1 MKKITKILDSVMRG
15 LKRTCVAKAIAVV
28 AVATIA
34 MNSFAQEETIT
45 GVKDLAGKDSTY
57 INSHLTTGGNYPE
70 EMDKKFFLY
79 NEKTGKFLNLG
90 SYWGTHVALADYG
103 KPMWV
108 VSGTREIC
116 TNPDAYYLNR
126 EIQTNDVLLFTHNMA
141 TTLSED
147 QGQYVG
153 WPRAN
158 KDNPAED
165 RGVFSDRKNTATD
178 IYGWELEFTGDNM
191 NTCKLKTKKTITEII
206 AGFWLTKHNCWSDDV
221 YLCGVPASVDPN
233 RSCEAYTTDEI
244 ANNGLTGY
252 DTWRIMTYEDI
263 YNLQVKNTE
272 NMTKSIDLSF
282 MLKCPGF
289 QRGDN
294 DIANWKT
301 YNFATKQYN
310 ENNAGFAS
318 FGLSR
323 QYYDVA
329 NWSTVKNVIGTY
341 TFDGVTYEF
350 IEEPKKNSS
359 QSDKDKYKN
368 NTDNYQ
374 RHLAKFYCASI
385 KSNRGIVYQD
395 VTVKLAGTYVVE
407 CKGFSTT
414 DKAALVAGVLNP
426 EYTSTNGEP
435 MMIGGVLNRTTLSQ
449 TSNMTADEQTRL
461 HIGEKNMDYA
471 GKEFYEH
478 SKYTNSV
485 IVVVPQSAIKNGSAT
500 IRLGVM
506 VGSQSETAAQTG
518 EWTVFDD
525 FRLLYASKNT
535 EADLILDQDRAD
547 LSYIYDINE
556 PLQNKTLRL
565 NKTFTAGKWNTLVLP
580 VNLTLKQLRDAFGP
594 STRLAQLDKLT
605 KSGIEFQSV
614 KLDGMA
620 DDAIALHAYQPYL
633 IIPEKVFEKDRVDNT
648 KASYTAEFVNAGTG
662 EQSQTI
668 KVGIAAN
675 HYVIPK
681 VSLSVDDLKKVDQK
695 TWATAVS
702 ESTDGKM
709 EAWGTLART
718 FGTVS
723 DDVEYGYQFEN
734 DGKII
739 EGRDKL
745 IGSYFFDNGKMYHSD
760 KRVRG
765 LRGFSCWFKPAE
777 GAQKNA
783 QFTLDGVTQSGTT
796 ALDDIFADGE
806 QTVSR
811 FAQGVYN
818 LNGQLVKQGNSTAGL
833 PSGLYI
839 VNGKKC
845 IVR

>member
-1 MKKITKILDSVMRG
+1 MKKITKILDSVMSR

-34 MNSFAQEETIT
+34 MNSFAQEVETIT
-45 GVKDLAGKDSTY
+45 GVKDLAGKDLAY
-57 INSHLTTGGNYPE
+57 INSHLTDGSNPAD
-70 EMDKKFFLY
+70 MDKMFFLY

-90 SYWGTHVALADYG
+90 SYWGTHVSLADYG

-108 VSGTREIC
+108 IKGTREIC
-116 TNPDAYYLNR
+116 LNPDDLIGKKY
-126 EIQTNDVLLFTHNMA
+126 QTNNVLFFAHNMA

-147 QGQYVG
+147 QGPYVG
-153 WPRAN
+153 WSQVN
-158 KDNPAED
+158 KKKPAED
-165 RGVFSDRKNTATD
+165 RGVFADRENTDTA
-178 IYGWELEFTGDNM
+178 IYGWELEFTGNDM
-191 NTCKLKTKKTITEII
+191 KTCKLKTKKTYKYYLI
-206 AGFWLTKHNCWSDDV
+206 GGHDCWSDDV

-233 RSCEAYTTDEI
+233 RSCEAYSAADITSK
-244 ANNGLTGY
+244 GLTGY

-263 YNLQVKNTE
+263 YNLQNKNTE

-282 MLKCPGF
+282 MLKTPGF

-318 FGLSR
+318 FGLSKL
-323 QYYDVA
+323 YSKAA
-329 NWSTVKNVIGTY
+329 NWETDNIVNSLSKTAY
-341 TFDGVTYEF
+341 TFDNRKYTTDS
-350 IEEPKKNSS
+350 IEP
-359 QSDKDKYKN
+359 
-368 NTDNYQ
+368 YQ
-374 RHLAKFYCASI
+374 RHLGKFYCASI

-395 VTVKLAGTYVVE
+395 VTVNLAGTYVVE

-414 DKAALVAGVLNP
+414 DKAALIAGVLNP
-426 EYTSTNGEP
+426 EYTSTNGKQ
-435 MMIGGVLNRTTLSQ
+435 MMLGGVLNRTTLSQ
-449 TSNMTADEQTRL
+449 TGNMDAAELNRL
-461 HIGEKNMDYA
+461 HISEMNMDYA

-506 VGSQSETAAQTG
+506 VGSQSETAAQSG

-535 EADLILDQDRAD
+535 EADLILDQDRD
-547 LSYIYDINE
+547 NLNYIYDINE
-556 PLQNKTLRL
+556 PLHNKTLRL
-565 NKTFTAGKWNTLVLP
+565 NKTFTAHKWNTLVLP

-605 KSGIEFQSV
+605 ESGIQFQSV
-614 KLDGMA
+614 DFTDKA
-620 DDAIALHAYQPYL
+620 DDYVALQAYKPYL
-633 IIPEKVFEKDRVDNT
+633 IIPEKDKGQAAEYTSVYVET
-648 KASYTAEFVNAGTG
+648 GASTAEYMRV
-662 EQSQTI
+662 
-668 KVGIAAN
+668 KIAAN
-675 HYVIPK
+675 HFVIPK
-681 VSLSVDDLKKVDQK
+681 VSLSVEDLKKVNQT

-702 ESTDGKM
+702 TSIDGKM
-709 EAWGTLART
+709 KAWGTLART
-718 FGTVS
+718 FGTES
-723 DDVEYGYQFEN
+723 DDVENGYVFTNNGE
-734 DGKII
+734 II
-739 EGRDKL
+739 ASRDNL
-745 IGSYFFDNGKMYHSD
+745 IGSYFFANGKMYHSD
-760 KRVRG
+760 SRVRG
-765 LRGFSCWFKPAE
+765 LRGFSCWFKPAKD
-777 GAQKNA
+777 AANANA

-796 ALDDIFADGE
+796 ALDEILADYE

-811 FAQGVYN
+811 FANGVYN

-833 PSGLYI
+833 PSGMYI

>member
-1 MKKITKILDSVMRG
+1 MKKITKILDSVMSR

-45 GVKDLAGKDSTY
+45 GVKDLAGKDLTY
-57 INSHLTTGGNYPE
+57 INSHLTTDGNYPE
-70 EMDKKFFLY
+70 DMSKMFFLY
-79 NEKTGKFLNLG
+79 NEATGKFLNIG

-103 KPMWV
+103 KPLWV
-108 VSGTREIC
+108 VKGTREIC
-116 TNPDAYYLNR
+116 LNPDAF
-126 EIQTNDVLLFTHNMA
+126 IPSDFQTNNVLLFTHNMA
-141 TTLSED
+141 TTLTED
-147 QGQYVG
+147 QGPYVG
-153 WPRAN
+153 WIAN
-158 KDNPAED
+158 DKKPAED
-165 RGVFSDRKNTATD
+165 RGVFVDRKNTKET
-178 IYGWELEFTGDNM
+178 IYGWELKFTGNDM
-191 NTCKLKTKKTITEII
+191 KTCKLKTKKTEETIHYW
-206 AGFWLTKHNCWSDDV
+206 GKHYCWSDDV

-244 ANNGLTGY
+244 ANKGLTGY

-301 YNFATKQYN
+301 YNFATKLYN

-359 QSDKDKYKN
+359 QSDKDKYQN

-374 RHLAKFYCASI
+374 RHLGKFYCASI

-449 TSNMTADEQTRL
+449 TSNMTADEQNRL
-461 HIGEKNMDYA
+461 HIGEMNMDYA

-506 VGSQSETAAQTG
+506 VGSQTETAAQPG

-547 LSYIYDINE
+547 LSYILDINE
-556 PLQNKTLRL
+556 PLQNKTLHL

-594 STRLAQLDKLT
+594 STRLAQLEKLT
-605 KSGIEFQSV
+605 ESGIQFQSV
-614 KLDGMA
+614 DFTGKA
-620 DDAIALHAYQPYL
+620 DDYVALEAYKPYL
-633 IIPEKVFEKDRVDNT
+633 IIPEKAAGQAAE
-648 KASYTAEFVNAGTG
+648 YTSVYVKTGTG
-662 EQSQTI
+662 ASETMRV
-668 KVGIAAN
+668 KIAKD
-675 HYVIPK
+675 HFVIPK
-681 VSLSVDDLKKVDQK
+681 VSLSVDDLKKVDQN
-695 TWATAVS
+695 TWATTVS
-702 ESTDGKM
+702 TSTDGKM

-718 FGTVS
+718 FGTEATQ
-723 DDVEYGYQFEN
+723 DDK
-734 DGKII
+734 GKWTFTDKNII
-739 EGRDKL
+739 TGRDDL
-745 IGSYFFDNGKMYHSD
+745 IGSYFFANGKMYHSD
-760 KRVRG
+760 SRVRG
-765 LRGFSCWFKPAE
+765 LRGFSCWFKPVN
-777 GAQKNA
+777 GKSQNA

-806 QTVSR
+806 QPVSR
-811 FAQGVYN
+811 FANGVYN

-833 PSGLYI
+833 PSGVYI

>member
-1 MKKITKILDSVMRG
+1 MKKITKILDSVMST

-34 MNSFAQEETIT
+34 MNSFAQQEETIT
-45 GVKDLAGKDSTY
+45 GVKDLAGKDLTY
-57 INSHLTTGGNYPE
+57 INSHQTTDGNYPVD
-70 EMDKKFFLY
+70 MSKMFFLY

-90 SYWGTHVALADYG
+90 SYWGTHVSLADYG
-103 KPMWV
+103 KPLWV
-108 VSGTREIC
+108 VKGKRNIYESAIK
-116 TNPDAYYLNR
+116 YH
-126 EIQTNDVLLFTHNMA
+126 TNDVLLFTHNMA

-147 QGQYVG
+147 QGPYVG
-153 WPRAN
+153 WAQVDDN
-158 KDNPAED
+158 KPAED
-165 RGVFSDRKNTATD
+165 RGVFTDKKNTAES
-178 IYGWELEFTGDNM
+178 IYGWELEFIPGNDM
-191 NTCKLKTKKTITEII
+191 KTCKLKTKKTVEKK
-206 AGFWLTKHNCWSDDV
+206 LTGLALRYCWSDDV

-233 RSCEAYTTDEI
+233 RSCEAYSDADI
-244 ANNGLTGY
+244 KSKGLTGY

-263 YNLQVKNTE
+263 YNLQNKNTE

-282 MLKCPGF
+282 MLKTPGF

-294 DIANWKT
+294 DIKNWKT
-301 YNFATKQYN
+301 YNFATQQYN
-310 ENNAGFAS
+310 ENNVGFAS
-318 FGLSR
+318 FGLSKL
-323 QYYDVA
+323 YSKAA
-329 NWSTVKNVIGTY
+329 NWEKANIVNGLSKTAY
-341 TFDGVTYEF
+341 TFDGGSYDNT
-350 IEEPKKNSS
+350 KNG
-359 QSDKDKYKN
+359 
-368 NTDNYQ
+368 TEAYQ
-374 RHLAKFYCASI
+374 RHLGKFYCASI

-395 VTVKLAGTYVVE
+395 VVVSLPGTYVVE

-426 EYTSTNGEP
+426 NYGTNNEP
-435 MMIGGVLNRTTLSQ
+435 MMLGGVLNRTTLSQ
-449 TSNMTADEQTRL
+449 TSNMTADEQTAL
-461 HIGEKNMDYA
+461 HISEMNMDYA

-485 IVVVPQSAIKNGSAT
+485 IVVVPQSAIDANNGSAT

-506 VGSQSETAAQTG
+506 VGSQTETAAQNG

-535 EADLILDQDRAD
+535 EADLILDQDRD
-547 LSYIYDINE
+547 NLSYILDINE

-565 NKTFTAGKWNTLVLP
+565 NKTFTAHKWNTFVLP

-594 STRLAQLDKLT
+594 STRLAQLEKLT
-605 KSGIEFQSV
+605 ESGIQFQSV
-614 KLDGMA
+614 DFTGKA
-620 DDAIALHAYQPYL
+620 DDNVALEAYKPYL
-633 IIPEKVFEKDRVDNT
+633 IIPEKAEGQAAEYTSVYVET
-648 KASYTAEFVNAGTG
+648 GASTAEYMRV
-662 EQSQTI
+662 
-668 KVGIAAN
+668 KIAAN
-675 HYVIPK
+675 HFVIPK
-681 VSLSVDDLKKVDQK
+681 VSLSVEDLKKVDQK

-718 FGTVS
+718 FGTEATQ
-723 DDVEYGYQFEN
+723 DDK
-734 DGKII
+734 GKWTFTDKNII
-739 EGRDKL
+739 TDRDNL
-745 IGSYFFDNGKMYHSD
+745 IGSYFFANGKMYHSD

-796 ALDDIFADGE
+796 ALDDIFTDGE

-811 FAQGVYN
+811 FANGIYN

-833 PSGLYI
+833 PSGMYI

>member
-1 MKKITKILDSVMRG
+1 MKKITKILDSVMSR

-34 MNSFAQEETIT
+34 MNSFAQQEETIT

-57 INSHLTTGGNYPE
+57 INSHLTTDGKYPE

-79 NEKTGKFLNLG
+79 NEATGKFLNIG

-103 KPMWV
+103 KPLWI

-116 TNPDAYYLNR
+116 LNPEDLVGKKY
-126 EIQTNDVLLFTHNMA
+126 QTNNVLFFGHNMA

-153 WPRAN
+153 WPQAN

-178 IYGWELEFTGDNM
+178 IYGWELEFTGNAK
-191 NTCKLKTKKTITEII
+191 NTCKLKTKKTYNHYITWFV
-206 AGFWLTKHNCWSDDV
+206 GHDCWSDDV

-233 RSCEAYTTDEI
+233 RSCEAYSAADITKK
-244 ANNGLTGY
+244 GLTGY
-252 DTWRIMTYEDI
+252 DTWRIVTYEDI
-263 YNLQVKNTE
+263 YNLQNKNTE

-301 YNFATKQYN
+301 YNFATKLSN

-318 FGLSR
+318 FGLSK
-323 QYYDVA
+323 YYSKAA
-329 NWSTVKNVIGTY
+329 NWEEKNIVNGLSETAY
-341 TFDGVTYEF
+341 TFDGGSYDNT
-350 IEEPKKNSS
+350 KKGTEA
-359 QSDKDKYKN
+359 YW
-368 NTDNYQ
+368 
-374 RHLAKFYCASI
+374 RHLGKFFCASI
-385 KSNRGIVYQD
+385 TNHRGIVYQD

-426 EYTSTNGEP
+426 NYGTNNEP

-485 IVVVPQSAIKNGSAT
+485 IVVVPQSAIDANNGSAT

-506 VGSQSETAAQTG
+506 VGSQTETAAQAG

-535 EADLILDQDRAD
+535 EADLILDEDRTD
-547 LSYIYDINE
+547 LKYLLNVDD

-565 NKTFTAGKWNTLVLP
+565 NKTFELHKWNTFVLP
-580 VNLTLKQLRDAFGP
+580 VSLTLKQLRDAFG
-594 STRLAQLDKLT
+594 SNTRLAELDVLT
-605 KSGIEFQSV
+605 ESGIQFQSV
-614 KLDGMA
+614 KLD
-620 DDAIALHAYQPYL
+620 DKTDNDVVLQAYKPYL
-633 IIPEKVFEKDRVDNT
+633 IIPEKGRLDN
-648 KASYTAEFVNAGTG
+648 KQVYTAEFVNAGTG
-662 EQSQTI
+662 AGAQTI
-668 KVGIAAN
+668 KVGIGKD
-675 HYVIPK
+675 HYIIPK
-681 VSLSVDDLKKVDQK
+681 VSLSVDDLQNVDKK
-695 TWATAVS
+695 TWATTVS
-702 ESTDGKM
+702 ESTDHKM

-723 DDVEYGYQFEN
+723 DDVENGYQFEN

-745 IGSYFFDNGKMYHSD
+745 IGSYFFANGKMYHSD
-760 KRVRG
+760 SRPRG
-765 LRGFSCWFKPAE
+765 LRGFSCWFKPVN
-777 GAQKNA
+777 GKSQNA
-783 QFTLDGVTQSGTT
+783 QLTIDGVTQSGTT

-806 QTVSR
+806 QPVSR

>member
-1 MKKITKILDSVMRG
+1 MKKITKILDSVMSR

-34 MNSFAQEETIT
+34 MNSFAQEETIA
-45 GVKDLAGKDSTY
+45 GVKDLAGKDLTY
-57 INSHLTTGGNYPE
+57 INSKATTDGNYPA
-70 EMDKKFFLY
+70 EMDKMFFLY
-79 NEKTGKFLNLG
+79 NEATGKFLNIG

-103 KPMWV
+103 KPLWV

-116 TNPDAYYLNR
+116 LDPGALIPNDF
-126 EIQTNDVLLFTHNMA
+126 QTNNVLLFTHNMA
-141 TTLSED
+141 TTPTED
-147 QGQYVG
+147 QGPYVG
-153 WPRAN
+153 WIAN
-158 KDNPAED
+158 DKKPAED
-165 RGVFSDRKNTATD
+165 RGVFVDRKNTKET
-178 IYGWELEFTGDNM
+178 IYGWELEFTDNTM
-191 NTCKLKTKKTITEII
+191 NTCKLKTKKTEKTYGLWPFE
-206 AGFWLTKHNCWSDDV
+206 HYCWSDDV

-233 RSCEAYTTDEI
+233 RSCEAYSAADITKK
-244 ANNGLTGY
+244 GLTGY
-252 DTWRIMTYEDI
+252 DKWRIMTYEDI

-294 DIANWKT
+294 NIANWKT
-301 YNFATKQYN
+301 YNFATKKYN

-350 IEEPKKNSS
+350 IEKPKEDSS

-374 RHLAKFYCASI
+374 RHLGKFYCASI

-426 EYTSTNGEP
+426 NYGTNNEP
-435 MMIGGVLNRTTLSQ
+435 MMIGGVLNSTTLSQ

-506 VGSQSETAAQTG
+506 VGSQTETAAQTG

-547 LSYIYDINE
+547 LSYILDINE

-580 VNLTLKQLRDAFGP
+580 VNLTLKQLRDAFGS
-594 STRLAQLDKLT
+594 STRLAELELLT
-605 KSGIEFQSV
+605 ESGIQFKSV
-614 KLDGMA
+614 DFTGKAEDYV
-620 DDAIALHAYQPYL
+620 ALEAYKPYL
-633 IIPEKVFEKDRVDNT
+633 IIPEKAEGQAAEYTSVYVKTGASAAETMRV
-648 KASYTAEFVNAGTG
+648 K
-662 EQSQTI
+662 
-668 KVGIAAN
+668 IAAN
-675 HYVIPK
+675 HFVIPK

-709 EAWGTLART
+709 EAYGTLART

-723 DDVEYGYQFEN
+723 EDVENGYQFKN

-745 IGSYFFDNGKMYHSD
+745 IGSYFFANGKMYHSD
-760 KRVRG
+760 SRVRG

-806 QTVSR
+806 QPVSR

>member
-1 MKKITKILDSVMRG
+1 MKKITKILDSVMSR

-34 MNSFAQEETIT
+34 MNSFAQQEETIT
-45 GVKDLAGKDSTY
+45 GVKDLAGKDRTY
-57 INSHLTTGGNYPE
+57 INSHLTTDGNYPE
-70 EMDKKFFLY
+70 EMGKMFFLY
-79 NEKTGKFLNLG
+79 NEATGKFLNIG

-103 KPMWV
+103 KPLWV

-116 TNPDAYYLNR
+116 TNPDDYYLYR

-141 TTLSED
+141 TTLTED
-147 QGQYVG
+147 QGPYVG
-153 WPRAN
+153 WPQATN
-158 KDNPAED
+158 NNPAED

-178 IYGWELEFTGDNM
+178 IYGWELVFTDNTK
-191 NTCKLKTKKTITEII
+191 NTCKLKTKKTITEIR
-206 AGFWLTKHNCWSDDV
+206 AGFLLTKHNCWSDDV

-244 ANNGLTGY
+244 ASNGLTGY

-289 QRGDN
+289 QRSDN

-301 YNFATKQYN
+301 YNFATKLYN

-374 RHLAKFYCASI
+374 RHLGKFYCASI

-426 EYTSTNGEP
+426 NYGTNNEP
-435 MMIGGVLNRTTLSQ
+435 MMIGGVLNSTTLSQ

-506 VGSQSETAAQTG
+506 VGSQTETEAQTG

-547 LSYIYDINE
+547 LSYILDINE

-580 VNLTLKQLRDAFGP
+580 VNLTLEQLRDAFGP
-594 STRLAQLDKLT
+594 STRLAQLENLT
-605 KSGIEFQSV
+605 ESGIQFKSV
-614 KLDGMA
+614 DFTGKA
-620 DDAIALHAYQPYL
+620 DDYVALEAYKPYL
-633 IIPEKVFEKDRVDNT
+633 IIPEKDKGQAAEYTSVYVKTGASAAETMRV
-648 KASYTAEFVNAGTG
+648 K
-662 EQSQTI
+662 
-668 KVGIAAN
+668 IAKG
-675 HYVIPK
+675 HFVIPK
-681 VSLSVDDLKKVDQK
+681 VSLSVDDLRNVNQS

-702 ESTDGKM
+702 ESTDHM
-709 EAWGTLART
+709 MQAWGTLART

-723 DDVEYGYQFEN
+723 DNVENGYQFTN
-734 DGKII
+734 NGQII
-739 EGRDKL
+739 KDRDNL
-745 IGSYFFDNGKMYHSD
+745 IGSYFFANGKMYHSD
-760 KRVRG
+760 SRVRG
-765 LRGFSCWFKPAE
+765 LRGFSCWFKPVN
-777 GAQKNA
+777 GKSQNA

-806 QTVSR
+806 QPVSR

>member
-1 MKKITKILDSVMRG
+1 MKKITKILDSVMSG

-34 MNSFAQEETIT
+34 MNSFAQEVETIT
-45 GVKDLAGKDSTY
+45 GVKDLAGKDLTY
-57 INSHLTTGGNYPE
+57 INNHLTKDGNYPAD
-70 EMDKKFFLY
+70 MDKMFFLY
-79 NEKTGKFLNLG
+79 NEKTGKFLYLG

-103 KPMWV
+103 KPMWAIT
-108 VSGTREIC
+108 GTREIC
-116 TNPDAYYLNR
+116 LNPDAYIGKEY
-126 EIQTNDVLLFTHNMA
+126 QTNNVLFFAHNMA

-147 QGQYVG
+147 QGPYVG
-153 WPRAN
+153 WSQVN
-158 KDNPAED
+158 KKKPAED
-165 RGVFSDRKNTATD
+165 RGVFADRENTAES
-178 IYGWELEFTGDNM
+178 IYGWELEFTPGGM
-191 NTCKLKTKKTITEII
+191 NTCKLKTKKTINTYGII
-206 AGFWLTKHNCWSDDV
+206 NKHYCWSDDV

-244 ANNGLTGY
+244 KSKGLTGY

-263 YNLQVKNTE
+263 YNLQNKNTE

-301 YNFATKQYN
+301 YNFATKKYN
-310 ENNAGFAS
+310 DDNAGFAS
-318 FGLSR
+318 FGLSKL
-323 QYYDVA
+323 YSKVA
-329 NWSTVKNVIGTY
+329 NWKEENIVNSLSKTAY
-341 TFDGVTYEF
+341 TFD
-350 IEEPKKNSS
+350 NR
-359 QSDKDKYKN
+359 KY
-368 NTDNYQ
+368 TADSLEAYQ
-374 RHLAKFYCASI
+374 RHLGKFYCASI

-407 CKGFSTT
+407 CKGFSKT

-435 MMIGGVLNRTTLSQ
+435 MMLGGVLNRTTLSQ
-449 TSNMTADEQTRL
+449 TSNMTADEQNRL
-461 HIGEKNMDYA
+461 HISEMNMDYA

-485 IVVVPQSAIKNGSAT
+485 IVVVPQSAIDANGSAT

-506 VGSQSETAAQTG
+506 VGSQTETAAQTG

-535 EADLILDQDRAD
+535 EADLILDQDRD
-547 LSYIYDINE
+547 NLNYIYDINE

-565 NKTFTAGKWNTLVLP
+565 NKTFTAHKWNTLVLP

-594 STRLAQLDKLT
+594 STRLAQLEKLT
-605 KSGIEFQSV
+605 ESGIQFKSV
-614 KLDGMA
+614 GFTGKA
-620 DDAIALHAYQPYL
+620 DDDVVLVAYKPYL
-633 IIPEKVFEKDRVDNT
+633 IIPEKDKGQAAEYTSVYVKT
-648 KASYTAEFVNAGTG
+648 GASTAESMRV
-662 EQSQTI
+662 
-668 KVGIAAN
+668 KIAKD
-675 HYVIPK
+675 HFVIPK
-681 VSLSVDDLKKVDQK
+681 VSLSVDDLQKVDQN
-695 TWATAVS
+695 TWATTVT

-709 EAWGTLART
+709 KAWGTLART
-718 FGTVS
+718 FGKVNE
-723 DDVEYGYQFEN
+723 DVENGYQFEN

-739 EGRDKL
+739 TDRDNL
-745 IGSYFFDNGKMYHSD
+745 IGSYFFANGKMYHSSKD
-760 KRVRG
+760 RVRG
-765 LRGFSCWFKPAE
+765 LRGFSCWFKPVSSKS
-777 GAQKNA
+777 GNA

-833 PSGLYI
+833 PSGMYI

>member
-1 MKKITKILDSVMRG
+1 MKKITKILDSVMSR

-45 GVKDLAGKDSTY
+45 GVKDLPGKDLTY
-57 INSHLTTGGNYPE
+57 INSHLTTDGNYPE
-70 EMDKKFFLY
+70 DMGRMFFLY
-79 NEKTGKFLNLG
+79 NEATGKFLNIG
-90 SYWGTHVALADYG
+90 GYWGTHVALADYG

-108 VSGTREIC
+108 VKGKRNIFESVIK
-116 TNPDAYYLNR
+116 YH
-126 EIQTNDVLLFTHNMA
+126 TNDVLLFTHNMA

-147 QGQYVG
+147 QGSYVG
-153 WPRAN
+153 WPQAN

-165 RGVFSDRKNTATD
+165 RGVFADRKNTEES
-178 IYGWELEFTGDNM
+178 IYGWELEFIGNDM
-191 NTCKLKTKKTITEII
+191 KTCRLKTKKTVEQK
-206 AGFWLTKHNCWSDDV
+206 LTDWKIRYCWSDDV

-244 ANNGLTGY
+244 SKGLTDY
-252 DTWRIMTYEDI
+252 DKWRIVTYEDI
-263 YNLQVKNTE
+263 YNLQNKNTE

-301 YNFATKQYN
+301 YNFADGKQDN
-310 ENNAGFAS
+310 QNVGFAS
-318 FGLSR
+318 FGLSK
-323 QYYDVA
+323 YYSKAA
-329 NWSTVKNVIGTY
+329 NWEKANIVNGLSETAY
-341 TFDGVTYEF
+341 TFDGGSYDNT
-350 IEEPKKNSS
+350 KKGTEA
-359 QSDKDKYKN
+359 YW
-368 NTDNYQ
+368 
-374 RHLAKFYCASI
+374 RHLGKFFCASI
-385 KSNRGIVYQD
+385 TNHRGIVYQD

-426 EYTSTNGEP
+426 NYGTNNEP
-435 MMIGGVLNRTTLSQ
+435 MMLGGVLNRTTLSQ

-461 HIGEKNMDYA
+461 HIGEMNMDYA

-485 IVVVPQSAIKNGSAT
+485 IVVVPQSAIDANNGSAT

-506 VGSQSETAAQTG
+506 VGSQTETAAQTG

-525 FRLLYASKNT
+525 FRLLYASKTIN
-535 EADLILDQDRAD
+535 ADLILDQDRAD
-547 LSYIYDINE
+547 LQYLLNVDD

-565 NKTFTAGKWNTLVLP
+565 NKTFELHKWNTFVLP
-580 VNLTLKQLRDAFGP
+580 VNLTLKQLRDAFGS
-594 STRLAQLDKLT
+594 STRLAELELLT
-605 KSGIEFQSV
+605 ESGIQFKSV
-614 KLDGMA
+614 KFDGMA
-620 DDAIALHAYQPYL
+620 DDDIALHAYKPYL
-633 IIPEKVFEKDRVDNT
+633 IIPEKGRIDNK
-648 KASYTAEFVNAGTG
+648 KAYTAEFVNAGTG
-662 EQSQTI
+662 EEGQTI
-668 KVGIAAN
+668 KVGIGKD
-675 HYVIPK
+675 HYIIPK
-681 VSLSVDDLKKVDQK
+681 VSLSVDDLQNVDKK
-695 TWATAVS
+695 TWATTVS
-702 ESTDGKM
+702 ESTDHKM

-723 DDVEYGYQFEN
+723 DNVENGYEFEN
-734 DGKII
+734 NGQII
-739 EGRDKL
+739 TGRDDL
-745 IGSYFFDNGKMYHSD
+745 IGSYFFANGKMYHSD
-760 KRVRG
+760 SRVRG

-806 QTVSR
+806 QPVSR

-833 PSGLYI
+833 PSGMYI

>member
-1 MKKITKILDSVMRG
+1 M
-15 LKRTCVAKAIAVV
+15 
-28 AVATIA
+28 
-34 MNSFAQEETIT
+34 
-45 GVKDLAGKDSTY
+45 
-57 INSHLTTGGNYPE
+57 
-70 EMDKKFFLY
+70 
-79 NEKTGKFLNLG
+79 
-90 SYWGTHVALADYG
+90 
-103 KPMWV
+103 
-108 VSGTREIC
+108 
-116 TNPDAYYLNR
+116 
-126 EIQTNDVLLFTHNMA
+126 
-141 TTLSED
+141 
-147 QGQYVG
+147 
-153 WPRAN
+153 
-158 KDNPAED
+158 
-165 RGVFSDRKNTATD
+165 
-178 IYGWELEFTGDNM
+178 
-191 NTCKLKTKKTITEII
+191 
-206 AGFWLTKHNCWSDDV
+206 
-221 YLCGVPASVDPN
+221 
-233 RSCEAYTTDEI
+233 
-244 ANNGLTGY
+244 
-252 DTWRIMTYEDI
+252 
-263 YNLQVKNTE
+263 
-272 NMTKSIDLSF
+272 
-282 MLKCPGF
+282 
-289 QRGDN
+289 
-294 DIANWKT
+294 
-301 YNFATKQYN
+301 
-310 ENNAGFAS
+310 
-318 FGLSR
+318 
-323 QYYDVA
+323 
-329 NWSTVKNVIGTY
+329 
-341 TFDGVTYEF
+341 
-350 IEEPKKNSS
+350 
-359 QSDKDKYKN
+359 
-368 NTDNYQ
+368 
-374 RHLAKFYCASI
+374 
-385 KSNRGIVYQD
+385 
-395 VTVKLAGTYVVE
+395 KLAGTYVVE

-461 HIGEKNMDYA
+461 YIGEKNMDYA

-506 VGSQSETAAQTG
+506 VGSQTETAAQAG

-565 NKTFTAGKWNTLVLP
+565 NKTFTAHKWNTLVLP

-594 STRLAQLDKLT
+594 STRLAQLEKLT
-605 KSGIEFQSV
+605 ESGIQFKSV
-614 KLDGMA
+614 DFTGKA
-620 DDAIALHAYQPYL
+620 DDYVALEAYKPYL
-633 IIPEKVFEKDRVDNT
+633 IIPEKDKGQAAEYTSVYVETGSSAAEYMRVKIAKDH
-648 KASYTAEFVNAGTG
+648 F
-662 EQSQTI
+662 
-668 KVGIAAN
+668 
-675 HYVIPK
+675 VIPK

-695 TWATAVS
+695 TWATTVS

-709 EAWGTLART
+709 QAWGTLART
-718 FGTVS
+718 FGKVS
-723 DDVEYGYQFEN
+723 DDVENGYQFKN

-739 EGRDKL
+739 TGRDNL

-760 KRVRG
+760 SRVRG
-765 LRGFSCWFKPAE
+765 LRGFSCWFKPVN
-777 GAQKNA
+777 GKSQNA

>member
-1 MKKITKILDSVMRG
+1 MKKITKILDSVMSR

-34 MNSFAQEETIT
+34 MNSFAQQEETIT
-45 GVKDLAGKDSTY
+45 GVKDLAGKDLTY
-57 INSHLTTGGNYPE
+57 INSHLTTDGNYPE
-70 EMDKKFFLY
+70 DKGKMFFLY
-79 NEKTGKFLNLG
+79 NEKTGKFLNIG

-103 KPMWV
+103 KPLWV
-108 VSGTREIC
+108 VTGTREIYL
-116 TNPDAYYLNR
+116 NPDDLFGKKY
-126 EIQTNDVLLFTHNMA
+126 QTNDVLLFTHNMA

-153 WPRAN
+153 WPQAN
-158 KDNPAED
+158 TDKPAENI
-165 RGVFSDRKNTATD
+165 GVFVDRKNTKET
-178 IYGWELEFTGDNM
+178 IYGWELEFTDNTM
-191 NTCKLKTKKTITEII
+191 NTCKLKTKKTEERY
-206 AGFWLTKHNCWSDDV
+206 GLWPNWHYCWSDDV

-244 ANNGLTGY
+244 ASNGLTGY

-263 YNLQVKNTE
+263 YNLQNKNTE

-294 DIANWKT
+294 DIKNWKT
-301 YNFATKQYN
+301 YNYADGKQDN
-310 ENNAGFAS
+310 QNVGFAS
-318 FGLSR
+318 FGLSK
-323 QYYDVA
+323 YYSKAA
-329 NWSTVKNVIGTY
+329 NWEEKNIVKGLSETAY
-341 TFDGVTYEF
+341 TFDGGSYDNT
-350 IEEPKKNSS
+350 KKGTEA
-359 QSDKDKYKN
+359 YW
-368 NTDNYQ
+368 
-374 RHLAKFYCASI
+374 RHLGKFFCASI
-385 KSNRGIVYQD
+385 TNHRGIVYQD

-426 EYTSTNGEP
+426 NYGTNNEP

-485 IVVVPQSAIKNGSAT
+485 IVVVPQSAIDANNGSAT

-506 VGSQSETAAQTG
+506 VGSQTETAAQTG

-547 LSYIYDINE
+547 LNYIYKINE

-594 STRLAQLDKLT
+594 STRLAQLEELT
-605 KSGIEFQSV
+605 ESGIQFKSV
-614 KLDGMA
+614 DFTGKAEDYV
-620 DDAIALHAYQPYL
+620 ALEAYKPYL
-633 IIPEKVFEKDRVDNT
+633 IIPEKAEGQAAEYTSVYVKTGASAAETMRV
-648 KASYTAEFVNAGTG
+648 K
-662 EQSQTI
+662 
-668 KVGIAAN
+668 IAKG
-675 HYVIPK
+675 HFVIPK
-681 VSLSVDDLKKVDQK
+681 VSLSVDDLKNINQK
-695 TWATAVS
+695 TWATTVS
-702 ESTDGKM
+702 TSTDGKM

-723 DDVEYGYQFEN
+723 DDVENGYQFEN

-760 KRVRG
+760 SRVRG
-765 LRGFSCWFKPAE
+765 LRGFSCWFKPVN
-777 GAQKNA
+777 GKSQNA

-796 ALDDIFADGE
+796 ALDDIFTDGE

-833 PSGLYI
+833 PSGVYI

>member
-1 MKKITKILDSVMRG
+1 
-15 LKRTCVAKAIAVV
+15 
-28 AVATIA
+28 
-34 MNSFAQEETIT
+34 
-45 GVKDLAGKDSTY
+45 
-57 INSHLTTGGNYPE
+57 
-70 EMDKKFFLY
+70 
-79 NEKTGKFLNLG
+79 
-90 SYWGTHVALADYG
+90 
-103 KPMWV
+103 
-108 VSGTREIC
+108 
-116 TNPDAYYLNR
+116 
-126 EIQTNDVLLFTHNMA
+126 
-141 TTLSED
+141 
-147 QGQYVG
+147 
-153 WPRAN
+153 
-158 KDNPAED
+158 
-165 RGVFSDRKNTATD
+165 
-178 IYGWELEFTGDNM
+178 
-191 NTCKLKTKKTITEII
+191 
-206 AGFWLTKHNCWSDDV
+206 
-221 YLCGVPASVDPN
+221 
-233 RSCEAYTTDEI
+233 
-244 ANNGLTGY
+244 
-252 DTWRIMTYEDI
+252 MTYEDI

-294 DIANWKT
+294 NIANWKT

-350 IEEPKKNSS
+350 IEKPKEDSS

-374 RHLAKFYCASI
+374 RHLGKFYCASI

-435 MMIGGVLNRTTLSQ
+435 MMLGGVLNRTTLSQ

-461 HIGEKNMDYA
+461 HIGEMNMDYA

-485 IVVVPQSAIKNGSAT
+485 IVVVPQSAIDANNGSAT

-506 VGSQSETAAQTG
+506 VGSQTETTAQTG

-547 LSYIYDINE
+547 LNYIYKINE

-580 VNLTLKQLRDAFGP
+580 VNLTFKQLRDAFGS
-594 STRLAQLDKLT
+594 STRLAQLEMLT
-605 KSGIEFQSV
+605 ESGIQFKSV
-614 KLDGMA
+614 DFTGK
-620 DDAIALHAYQPYL
+620 DDDDVVLEAYKPYL
-633 IIPEKVFEKDRVDNT
+633 IIPEKDKGQAAE
-648 KASYTAEFVNAGTG
+648 YTSVYVKAGTSAS
-662 EQSQTI
+662 ETMRV
-668 KVGIAAN
+668 KIAAN
-675 HYVIPK
+675 HFVIPK
-681 VSLSVDDLKKVDQK
+681 VSLSVDDLKNKVNQN
-695 TWATAVS
+695 TWAAVLS
-702 ESTDGKM
+702 TSTDGKM
-709 EAWGTLART
+709 KAWGTLART
-718 FGTVS
+718 FGTEATQ
-723 DDVEYGYQFEN
+723 DDK
-734 DGKII
+734 GKWTFTDKNII
-739 EGRDKL
+739 TGRDNL
-745 IGSYFFDNGKMYHSD
+745 IGSYFFDNGKMYHSAT
-760 KRVRG
+760 RPRG
-765 LRGFSCWFKPAE
+765 LRGFSCWFKPVN
-777 GAQKNA
+777 GKSQNA

-806 QTVSR
+806 QPVSR

>member
-1 MKKITKILDSVMRG
+1 
-15 LKRTCVAKAIAVV
+15 
-28 AVATIA
+28 
-34 MNSFAQEETIT
+34 
-45 GVKDLAGKDSTY
+45 
-57 INSHLTTGGNYPE
+57 
-70 EMDKKFFLY
+70 
-79 NEKTGKFLNLG
+79 
-90 SYWGTHVALADYG
+90 
-103 KPMWV
+103 
-108 VSGTREIC
+108 
-116 TNPDAYYLNR
+116 
-126 EIQTNDVLLFTHNMA
+126 
-141 TTLSED
+141 
-147 QGQYVG
+147 
-153 WPRAN
+153 
-158 KDNPAED
+158 
-165 RGVFSDRKNTATD
+165 
-178 IYGWELEFTGDNM
+178 
-191 NTCKLKTKKTITEII
+191 
-206 AGFWLTKHNCWSDDV
+206 
-221 YLCGVPASVDPN
+221 
-233 RSCEAYTTDEI
+233 
-244 ANNGLTGY
+244 
-252 DTWRIMTYEDI
+252 MTYEDI
-263 YNLQVKNTE
+263 YNLQNKNTE

-301 YNFATKQYN
+301 YNFATNQYN
-310 ENNAGFAS
+310 ENNVGFAS
-318 FGLSR
+318 FGLSK
-323 QYYDVA
+323 YYSKAA
-329 NWSTVKNVIGTY
+329 NWEEKNIVNGLSETAY
-341 TFDGVTYEF
+341 TFDGGSYDNT
-350 IEEPKKNSS
+350 KKGTEA
-359 QSDKDKYKN
+359 YW
-368 NTDNYQ
+368 
-374 RHLAKFYCASI
+374 RHLGKFFCASI
-385 KSNRGIVYQD
+385 TNQRGIVYQD

-461 HIGEKNMDYA
+461 HIGEMNMDYA

-485 IVVVPQSAIKNGSAT
+485 IVVVPQSAIDANNGSAT

-506 VGSQSETAAQTG
+506 VVSQTETAAQTG

-547 LSYIYDINE
+547 LSYILDINE

-565 NKTFTAGKWNTLVLP
+565 NKTFTAHKWNTLVLP

-605 KSGIEFQSV
+605 ESGIQFQSV
-614 KLDGMA
+614 DFTDKA
-620 DDAIALHAYQPYL
+620 NDDIALEAYKPYL
-633 IIPEKVFEKDRVDNT
+633 IIPEKAEGQAAEYTSVYVKTGASAAESMRV
-648 KASYTAEFVNAGTG
+648 K
-662 EQSQTI
+662 
-668 KVGIAAN
+668 IAKG
-675 HYVIPK
+675 HFVIPK
-681 VSLSVDDLKKVDQK
+681 VSLSVEDLKKIDQS

-702 ESTDGKM
+702 TSIDGKM

-723 DDVEYGYQFEN
+723 NDVENGYQFEN
-734 DGKII
+734 NGQII
-739 EGRDKL
+739 TGRDDL
-745 IGSYFFDNGKMYHSD
+745 IGSYFFDNGKMYHSSKD
-760 KRVRG
+760 RVRG
-765 LRGFSCWFKPAE
+765 LRGFSCWFKPVN
-777 GAQKNA
+777 GKSQNA

>member
-1 MKKITKILDSVMRG
+1 MKKITKILDSVMSR
-15 LKRTCVAKAIAVV
+15 LKRTCVAKAIAVF

-34 MNSFAQEETIT
+34 MNSFAQEVETIT
-45 GVKDLAGKDSTY
+45 GVKDLAGKDLTY
-57 INSHLTTGGNYPE
+57 INSHLTTDGNYPV
-70 EMDKKFFLY
+70 EMSKMFFLY

-90 SYWGTHVALADYG
+90 SYWGTHVSLADYG
-103 KPMWV
+103 KPLWV
-108 VSGTREIC
+108 VKGTREIC
-116 TNPDAYYLNR
+116 LDPDALIPNDF
-126 EIQTNDVLLFTHNMA
+126 QTNNVLLFTHNMA

-147 QGQYVG
+147 QGPYVG
-153 WPRAN
+153 WAQV
-158 KDNPAED
+158 KKKKPAED
-165 RGVFSDRKNTATD
+165 RGVFADRKNTAED
-178 IYGWELEFTGDNM
+178 IYGWELEFTDNTM
-191 NTCKLKTKKTITEII
+191 NTCKLKTKKTEETIRYF
-206 AGFWLTKHNCWSDDV
+206 GKHYCWSDDV

-233 RSCEAYTTDEI
+233 RSCEAYSAADITSK
-244 ANNGLTGY
+244 GLTGY

-263 YNLQVKNTE
+263 YNLQNKNTE

-282 MLKCPGF
+282 MLKTPGF

-318 FGLSR
+318 FGLSKL
-323 QYYDVA
+323 YSKAA
-329 NWSTVKNVIGTY
+329 NWETDNIVNSLSKTAY
-341 TFDGVTYEF
+341 TFDNRKYTTDS
-350 IEEPKKNSS
+350 IEP
-359 QSDKDKYKN
+359 
-368 NTDNYQ
+368 YQ
-374 RHLAKFYCASI
+374 RHLGKFYCASI

-435 MMIGGVLNRTTLSQ
+435 MMLGGVLNSTTLSQ
-449 TSNMTADEQTRL
+449 TGNMDAAEQNRL
-461 HIGEKNMDYA
+461 HISEKNMDYA

-506 VGSQSETAAQTG
+506 VGSQSETAAQAG

-535 EADLILDQDRAD
+535 EADLILDQDRD
-547 LSYIYDINE
+547 NLSYICDINE
-556 PLQNKTLRL
+556 PLQNRTLRL
-565 NKTFTAGKWNTLVLP
+565 NKTFTAHKWNTLVLP

-594 STRLAQLDKLT
+594 STRLAQLEKLT
-605 KSGIEFQSV
+605 ESGIQFQSV
-614 KLDGMA
+614 DFTGKA
-620 DDAIALHAYQPYL
+620 DDAIALEAYKPYL
-633 IIPEKVFEKDRVDNT
+633 IIPEKDKGQAAEYTSVYVET
-648 KASYTAEFVNAGTG
+648 GASTAEYMRV
-662 EQSQTI
+662 
-668 KVGIAAN
+668 KIAKD
-675 HYVIPK
+675 HFVIPK
-681 VSLSVDDLKKVDQK
+681 VSLSVDDLKKVDQN

-702 ESTDGKM
+702 TSTDGKM

-718 FGTVS
+718 FGTENK
-723 DDVEYGYQFEN
+723 DVENGYQFTNNGE
-734 DGKII
+734 II
-739 EGRDKL
+739 TGRDKL
-745 IGSYFFDNGKMYHSD
+745 IGSYFFANGKMYHSD
-760 KRVRG
+760 SRVRG
-765 LRGFSCWFKPAE
+765 LRGFSCWFKPVP
-777 GAQKNA
+777 GTTQSVK
-783 QFTLDGVTQSGTT
+783 FTLDGVTQSGTT
-796 ALDDIFADGE
+796 ALDDIFTDGE

-833 PSGLYI
+833 PSGMYI

>member
-1 MKKITKILDSVMRG
+1 MKKITKILDSVMSG

-34 MNSFAQEETIT
+34 MNSFAQQEETIT
-45 GVKDLAGKDSTY
+45 GVKDLAGKDLTY
-57 INSHLTTGGNYPE
+57 INSHQTTDGNYPVD
-70 EMDKKFFLY
+70 MSKMFFLY

-90 SYWGTHVALADYG
+90 SYWGTHVSLADYG
-103 KPMWV
+103 KPLWV
-108 VSGTREIC
+108 VKGKRNIYESAIK
-116 TNPDAYYLNR
+116 YH
-126 EIQTNDVLLFTHNMA
+126 TNDVLLFTHNMA

-147 QGQYVG
+147 QGPYVG
-153 WPRAN
+153 WAQVDDN
-158 KDNPAED
+158 KPAED
-165 RGVFSDRKNTATD
+165 RGVFTDKKNTAES
-178 IYGWELEFTGDNM
+178 IYGWELEFIPGNDM
-191 NTCKLKTKKTITEII
+191 KTCKLKTKKTVEKK
-206 AGFWLTKHNCWSDDV
+206 LTGLALRYCWSDDV

-233 RSCEAYTTDEI
+233 RSCEAYSDADI
-244 ANNGLTGY
+244 KSKGLTGY

-263 YNLQVKNTE
+263 YNLQNKNTE

-282 MLKCPGF
+282 MLKTPGF

-294 DIANWKT
+294 DIKNWKT
-301 YNFATKQYN
+301 YNFATQQYN
-310 ENNAGFAS
+310 ENNVGFAS
-318 FGLSR
+318 FGLSKL
-323 QYYDVA
+323 YSKAA
-329 NWSTVKNVIGTY
+329 NWEKANIVNGLSKTAY
-341 TFDGVTYEF
+341 TFDGGSYDNT
-350 IEEPKKNSS
+350 KNG
-359 QSDKDKYKN
+359 
-368 NTDNYQ
+368 TEAYQ
-374 RHLAKFYCASI
+374 RHLGKFYCASI

-395 VTVKLAGTYVVE
+395 VVVSLPGTYVVE

-426 EYTSTNGEP
+426 NYGTNNEP
-435 MMIGGVLNRTTLSQ
+435 MMLGGVLNRTTLSQ
-449 TSNMTADEQTRL
+449 TSNMTADEQTAL
-461 HIGEKNMDYA
+461 HISEMNMDYA

-485 IVVVPQSAIKNGSAT
+485 IVVVPQSAIDANNGSAT

-506 VGSQSETAAQTG
+506 VGSQTETAAQNG

-535 EADLILDQDRAD
+535 EADLILDQDRD
-547 LSYIYDINE
+547 NLNYIYDINE

-565 NKTFTAGKWNTLVLP
+565 NKTFTANKWNTFVLP

-594 STRLAQLDKLT
+594 STRLAQLEKLT
-605 KSGIEFQSV
+605 ESGIQFQSV
-614 KLDGMA
+614 DFTGKA
-620 DDAIALHAYQPYL
+620 DDYVALEAYKPYL
-633 IIPEKVFEKDRVDNT
+633 IIPEKAEGQAAEYTSVYVET
-648 KASYTAEFVNAGTG
+648 GASTAEYMRV
-662 EQSQTI
+662 
-668 KVGIAAN
+668 KIAAN
-675 HYVIPK
+675 HFVIPK
-681 VSLSVDDLKKVDQK
+681 VSLSVEDLKKVDQK

-718 FGTVS
+718 FGTEATQ
-723 DDVEYGYQFEN
+723 DDK
-734 DGKII
+734 GKWTFTDKNII
-739 EGRDKL
+739 TDRDNL
-745 IGSYFFDNGKMYHSD
+745 IGSYFFANGKMYHSD

-796 ALDDIFADGE
+796 ALDDIFTDGE

-811 FAQGVYN
+811 FANGIYN

-833 PSGLYI
+833 PSGMYI

>member
-1 MKKITKILDSVMRG
+1 MKKITKILDSVMSR

-45 GVKDLAGKDSTY
+45 GVKDLAGKDLTY
-57 INSHLTTGGNYPE
+57 INSHLTTDGKYPVD
-70 EMDKKFFLY
+70 MDKKFFLY
-79 NEKTGKFLNLG
+79 NEATGKFLNIG
-90 SYWGTHVALADYG
+90 SYWGTRVALADYG
-103 KPMWV
+103 KPLWV

-126 EIQTNDVLLFTHNMA
+126 EIQTNNVLLFTHNMA

-244 ANNGLTGY
+244 ASNGLTGY

-294 DIANWKT
+294 DITNWKT
-301 YNFATKQYN
+301 YNFDTKQYN
-310 ENNAGFAS
+310 ENNVGFAS

-323 QYYDVA
+323 LYYDVA
-329 NWSTVKNVIGTY
+329 NWSTRKTVIGTY

-368 NTDNYQ
+368 NTENYQ
-374 RHLAKFYCASI
+374 RHLGKFYCASI

-426 EYTSTNGEP
+426 EYTSTNGKP
-435 MMIGGVLNRTTLSQ
+435 MMIGGVLNSTTLSQ

-485 IVVVPQSAIKNGSAT
+485 IVVVPQSAIDANKGAT

-506 VGSQSETAAQTG
+506 VGSQSETAAQAG

-547 LSYIYDINE
+547 LSYILDIDE
-556 PLQNKTLRL
+556 PLQNKTLHL

-594 STRLAQLDKLT
+594 STRLAQLEELT
-605 KSGIEFQSV
+605 ESGIQFQSV
-614 KLDGMA
+614 DFTGKA
-620 DDAIALHAYQPYL
+620 NDDIALQAYMPYL
-633 IIPEKVFEKDRVDNT
+633 IIPEKAEGQAAEYTSVYVKTGASTADYMRV
-648 KASYTAEFVNAGTG
+648 K
-662 EQSQTI
+662 
-668 KVGIAAN
+668 IAAN
-675 HYVIPK
+675 HFVIPK
-681 VSLSVDDLKKVDQK
+681 VSLSVEDLKKVDQT
-695 TWATAVS
+695 TWATTVS
-702 ESTDGKM
+702 ESTDHM
-709 EAWGTLART
+709 MQAWGTLART

-723 DDVEYGYQFEN
+723 GDVENGYQFEN

-760 KRVRG
+760 SRVRG

-806 QTVSR
+806 QPVSR

>member
-1 MKKITKILDSVMRG
+1 MKKITKILDSVMSR

-45 GVKDLAGKDSTY
+45 GVKDLAGKDLTY
-57 INSHLTTGGNYPE
+57 INSHLTTDGKYPE
-70 EMDKKFFLY
+70 EMGKMFFLY
-79 NEKTGKFLNLG
+79 NEATGKFLNIG

-103 KPMWV
+103 KPLWV

-116 TNPDAYYLNR
+116 TNPDAYYLDR
-126 EIQTNDVLLFTHNMA
+126 EIQTNNVLLFTHNMA
-141 TTLSED
+141 TTLTED
-147 QGQYVG
+147 QGPYVG
-153 WPRAN
+153 WPQATKN
-158 KDNPAED
+158 NPAED

-178 IYGWELEFTGDNM
+178 IYGWELVFTDNTK
-191 NTCKLKTKKTITEII
+191 NTCKLKTKKTITEIR
-206 AGFWLTKHNCWSDDV
+206 AGWLATKHNCWSDDV
-221 YLCGVPASVDPN
+221 YLCGVPTSVDPN
-233 RSCEAYTTDEI
+233 RSCETYSAADIESK
-244 ANNGLTGY
+244 GLTGY

-426 EYTSTNGEP
+426 NYGTNNEP

-461 HIGEKNMDYA
+461 HIIEKNMDYA

-506 VGSQSETAAQTG
+506 VGSQTETAAQAG

-594 STRLAQLDKLT
+594 STRLAQLEKLT
-605 KSGIEFQSV
+605 ESGIQFQSV
-614 KLDGMA
+614 GFTGKA
-620 DDAIALHAYQPYL
+620 DDDVVLEAYKPYL
-633 IIPEKVFEKDRVDNT
+633 IIPENAAGQAAEYTSVYVKTGASAAETMRV
-648 KASYTAEFVNAGTG
+648 K
-662 EQSQTI
+662 
-668 KVGIAAN
+668 IAKG
-675 HYVIPK
+675 HFVIPK
-681 VSLSVDDLKKVDQK
+681 VSLSVDDLKNVNQK

-702 ESTDGKM
+702 TSTDGKM

-718 FGTVS
+718 FGKTVNE
-723 DDVEYGYQFEN
+723 DVENGYEFEN

-739 EGRDKL
+739 TGRDNL

-760 KRVRG
+760 SRVRG

-806 QTVSR
+806 QPVSR

-833 PSGLYI
+833 PSGMYI

>member
-1 MKKITKILDSVMRG
+1 MKKITKILDSVMSR

-34 MNSFAQEETIT
+34 MNSFAQQEETIA
-45 GVKDLAGKDSTY
+45 GVKDLAGKDFSY
-57 INSHLTTGGNYPE
+57 IKNHLKDDNNPE
-70 EMDKKFFLY
+70 DMGRMFFLY
-79 NEKTGKFLNLG
+79 NEKTGKFLNIG
-90 SYWGTHVALADYG
+90 GYWGTHVALADYG

-108 VSGTREIC
+108 VTGTRKIGAF
-116 TNPDAYYLNR
+116 DR
-126 EIQTNDVLLFTHNMA
+126 RDVLLFAHNMA
-141 TTLSED
+141 TDMAED
-147 QGQYVG
+147 QGPYVG
-153 WPRAN
+153 WNIPDAN
-158 KDNPAED
+158 KPAED
-165 RGVFSDRKNTATD
+165 KGVYTD
-178 IYGWELEFTGDNM
+178 KVLDKIYGWELEFTKTDK
-191 NTCKLKTKKTITEII
+191 NTCKLKTRTAKTEIL
-206 AGFWLTKHNCWSDDV
+206 GFWEDEA

-244 ANNGLTGY
+244 ASNGLTGY

-263 YNLQVKNTE
+263 YNLQNKNTE

-294 DIANWKT
+294 DIKNWKT
-301 YNFATKQYN
+301 YNYADGKQDN
-310 ENNAGFAS
+310 QNVGFAS
-318 FGLSR
+318 FGLSK
-323 QYYDVA
+323 YYSKAA
-329 NWSTVKNVIGTY
+329 NWEEKNIVKGLSETAY
-341 TFDGVTYEF
+341 TFDGGSYDNT
-350 IEEPKKNSS
+350 KKGTEA
-359 QSDKDKYKN
+359 YW
-368 NTDNYQ
+368 
-374 RHLAKFYCASI
+374 RHLGKFFCASI
-385 KSNRGIVYQD
+385 TNHRGIVYQD

-485 IVVVPQSAIKNGSAT
+485 IVVVPQSAIDANNGSAT

-547 LSYIYDINE
+547 LSYIYKINE

-565 NKTFTAGKWNTLVLP
+565 NKTFTAHKWNTLVLP

-594 STRLAQLDKLT
+594 STRLAQLEKLT
-605 KSGIEFQSV
+605 ESGIQFQSV
-614 KLDGMA
+614 GFTGKA
-620 DDAIALHAYQPYL
+620 DDDVVLEAYKPYL
-633 IIPEKVFEKDRVDNT
+633 IIPENAAGQAAEYTSVSVKTGASAAETMRV
-648 KASYTAEFVNAGTG
+648 K
-662 EQSQTI
+662 
-668 KVGIAAN
+668 IAKG
-675 HYVIPK
+675 HFVIPK
-681 VSLSVDDLKKVDQK
+681 VSLSVDDLKNVNQK

-702 ESTDGKM
+702 TSTDGKM

-718 FGTVS
+718 FGKTVNE
-723 DDVEYGYQFEN
+723 DVENGYEFEN

-739 EGRDKL
+739 TGRDNL

-760 KRVRG
+760 SRVRG
-765 LRGFSCWFKPAE
+765 LRGFSCWFKPVN
-777 GAQKNA
+777 GKSQNA

-796 ALDDIFADGE
+796 ALDDIFTDGE
-806 QTVSR
+806 QPVSR

-833 PSGLYI
+833 PSGMYI

>member
-1 MKKITKILDSVMRG
+1 MKKITKILDSVMSR

-45 GVKDLAGKDSTY
+45 GVKDLAGKDFSY
-57 INSHLTTGGNYPE
+57 INSHLTNDKDYPE
-70 EMDKKFFLY
+70 DMGKMFFLY
-79 NEKTGKFLNLG
+79 NEATGKFLNIG

-103 KPMWV
+103 KPLWV
-108 VSGTREIC
+108 VSDTREIC
-116 TNPDAYYLNR
+116 TNPGDYYLNR

-141 TTLSED
+141 TTLTED

-153 WPRAN
+153 WPQATN
-158 KDNPAED
+158 NNPAED

-178 IYGWELEFTGDNM
+178 IYGWELVFTDNTK

-233 RSCEAYTTDEI
+233 RSCEAYSAADIES
-244 ANNGLTGY
+244 NGLTGY

-359 QSDKDKYKN
+359 QSLKDKYKN

-461 HIGEKNMDYA
+461 HIGEMNMDYA

-506 VGSQSETAAQTG
+506 VGSQTETEAQTG

-547 LSYIYDINE
+547 LSYILDINE

-580 VNLTLKQLRDAFGP
+580 VNLTLKQLRDAFGS
-594 STRLAQLDKLT
+594 STRLAELELLT
-605 KSGIEFQSV
+605 ESGIQFKSV
-614 KLDGMA
+614 DFTGK
-620 DDAIALHAYQPYL
+620 DDDDVVLEAYKPYL
-633 IIPEKVFEKDRVDNT
+633 IIPEKDKGQAAEYTSVYVKTGASAAESMRV
-648 KASYTAEFVNAGTG
+648 K
-662 EQSQTI
+662 
-668 KVGIAAN
+668 IAAN
-675 HYVIPK
+675 HFVIPK
-681 VSLSVDDLKKVDQK
+681 VSLSVDDLKNKVNQN
-695 TWATAVS
+695 TWAAVLS
-702 ESTDGKM
+702 TSTDSKM
-709 EAWGTLART
+709 KAWGTLART
-718 FGTVS
+718 FGTEATQ
-723 DDVEYGYQFEN
+723 DDK
-734 DGKII
+734 GKWTFTDKNII
-739 EGRDKL
+739 ADRDNL

-760 KRVRG
+760 SRVRG

-777 GAQKNA
+777 DAQKNA

>member
-1 MKKITKILDSVMRG
+1 MKKITKILDSVMSR

-57 INSHLTTGGNYPE
+57 INNHLTTDGYYPE
-70 EMDKKFFLY
+70 DMSKMFFLY

-103 KPMWV
+103 KPLWV
-108 VSGTREIC
+108 VSGKREIC
-116 TNPDAYYLNR
+116 LNPDALPHKR
-126 EIQTNDVLLFTHNMA
+126 KFQTNNVLFFGHNMA

-147 QGQYVG
+147 QGPYVG
-153 WPRAN
+153 WSKAKSGKP
-158 KDNPAED
+158 DED
-165 RGVFSDRKNTATD
+165 RGVYADKKNTATD

-191 NTCKLKTKKTITEII
+191 NTCKLKTKKTINSVV
-206 AGFWLTKHNCWSDDV
+206 GPWFQSHDCWSDDV

-233 RSCEAYTTDEI
+233 RSCEAYSAADIES
-244 ANNGLTGY
+244 NGLTGY
-252 DTWRIMTYEDI
+252 DTWRIVTYEDI
-263 YNLQVKNTE
+263 YNLQNKNTE

-294 DIANWKT
+294 NIANWKT
-301 YNFATKQYN
+301 YNFATNQYN
-310 ENNAGFAS
+310 ENNVGFAS
-318 FGLSR
+318 FGLSK
-323 QYYDVA
+323 YYSKAA
-329 NWSTVKNVIGTY
+329 NWEEKNIVNGLSETAY
-341 TFDGVTYEF
+341 TFDGGSYDNT
-350 IEEPKKNSS
+350 KNGTEA
-359 QSDKDKYKN
+359 YW
-368 NTDNYQ
+368 
-374 RHLAKFYCASI
+374 RHLGKFFCASI
-385 KSNRGIVYQD
+385 TNHRGIVYQD

-506 VGSQSETAAQTG
+506 VGSQTETAAQAG

-594 STRLAQLDKLT
+594 STRLAQLENLT
-605 KSGIEFQSV
+605 ESGIQFKSV
-614 KLDGMA
+614 DFTGKAEDYV
-620 DDAIALHAYQPYL
+620 ALEAYKPYL
-633 IIPEKVFEKDRVDNT
+633 IIPEKAEGQAAEYTSVYVKTGASAAETMRVKIANNH
-648 KASYTAEFVNAGTG
+648 FVI
-662 EQSQTI
+662 S
-668 KVGIAAN
+668 
-675 HYVIPK
+675 K
-681 VSLSVDDLKKVDQK
+681 VSLSVDDLKKVDQT

-702 ESTDGKM
+702 TSTDGKM

-723 DDVEYGYQFEN
+723 KDVENGYQFEN
-734 DGKII
+734 DGQII
-739 EGRDKL
+739 TGRDNL
-745 IGSYFFDNGKMYHSD
+745 IGSYFFDNGKMYHSNG
-760 KRVRG
+760 RVRG
-765 LRGFSCWFKPAE
+765 LRGFSCWFKPVN
-777 GAQKNA
+777 GKSQNA

-806 QTVSR
+806 QPVSR

>member
-1 MKKITKILDSVMRG
+1 MKKITKILDSVMSR

-45 GVKDLAGKDSTY
+45 GVKDLAGKDFTY
-57 INSHLTTGGNYPE
+57 INSNATENGNYPE
-70 EMDKKFFLY
+70 DMDKMFFLY

-103 KPMWV
+103 KPLWV
-108 VSGTREIC
+108 VKGEREVRLGVG
-116 TNPDAYYLNR
+116 NY
-126 EIQTNDVLLFTHNMA
+126 QTNNVLFFAHNMA
-141 TTLSED
+141 STTQN

-153 WPRAN
+153 YSKVDKN
-158 KDNPAED
+158 KPAED
-165 RGVFSDRKNTATD
+165 RGVYSDRKNTATE
-178 IYGWELEFTGDNM
+178 IYGWELEFTGDAT
-191 NTCKLKTKKTITEII
+191 NTCKLKTKKTEERY
-206 AGFWLTKHNCWSDDV
+206 GLWPNWHYCWSDDV

-244 ANNGLTGY
+244 ASKGLTDY
-252 DTWRIMTYEDI
+252 DKWRIMTYEDI
-263 YNLQVKNTE
+263 YNLQNKNTE

-294 DIANWKT
+294 DIKNWKT
-301 YNFATKQYN
+301 YNYADGKQDN
-310 ENNAGFAS
+310 QNVGFAS
-318 FGLSR
+318 FGLSKL
-323 QYYDVA
+323 YSKEA
-329 NWSTVKNVIGTY
+329 NWNEKNIVNGLSETAY
-341 TFDGVTYEF
+341 TFDGHEYIKGTDG
-350 IEEPKKNSS
+350 EEA
-359 QSDKDKYKN
+359 YK
-368 NTDNYQ
+368 
-374 RHLAKFYCASI
+374 RHLGKFFCASI
-385 KSNRGIVYQD
+385 TNHRGIVYQD

-435 MMIGGVLNRTTLSQ
+435 MMLGGVLNRTTLSQ
-449 TSNMTADEQTRL
+449 TSNMTTDEQNRL
-461 HIGEKNMDYA
+461 HIIEQNMDYA

-485 IVVVPQSAIKNGSAT
+485 IVVVPQSAIDANKGAT

-506 VGSQSETAAQTG
+506 VGSQSETAAQAG

-547 LSYIYDINE
+547 LNYIYKINE

-594 STRLAQLDKLT
+594 STRLAQLENLT
-605 KSGIEFQSV
+605 ESGIQFKSV
-614 KLDGMA
+614 DFTGKAEDYV
-620 DDAIALHAYQPYL
+620 ALEAYKPYL
-633 IIPEKVFEKDRVDNT
+633 IIPEKAEGQAAEYTSVYVKTGASAAETMRV
-648 KASYTAEFVNAGTG
+648 K
-662 EQSQTI
+662 
-668 KVGIAAN
+668 IANN
-675 HYVIPK
+675 HFVIPK
-681 VSLSVDDLKKVDQK
+681 VSLSVEDLQNVNQT

-702 ESTDGKM
+702 TSTDGKM

-723 DDVEYGYQFEN
+723 NDVENGYEFEN
-734 DGKII
+734 NGKII
-739 EGRDKL
+739 TGRDNL
-745 IGSYFFDNGKMYHSD
+745 IGSYFFDNGKMYHSSKD
-760 KRVRG
+760 RVRG
-765 LRGFSCWFKPAE
+765 LRGFSCWFKPVN
-777 GAQKNA
+777 GKSQNA

-806 QTVSR
+806 QPVSR

>member
-1 MKKITKILDSVMRG
+1 MKKITKILDSVMSR

-34 MNSFAQEETIT
+34 MNSFAQQEETIT
-45 GVKDLAGKDSTY
+45 GVKDLAGKDLTY
-57 INSHLTTGGNYPE
+57 INSHLTTDGNYPV
-70 EMDKKFFLY
+70 EMGKMFFLY

-90 SYWGTHVALADYG
+90 GYWGTHVALADYG
-103 KPMWV
+103 KPLWV
-108 VSGTREIC
+108 VSGTRKTC
-116 TNPDAYYLNR
+116 LNPDASLTDR
-126 EIQTNDVLLFTHNMA
+126 KFETKTVLLFTHNMA

-147 QGQYVG
+147 QGPYVG
-153 WPRAN
+153 WSKAKSGKP
-158 KDNPAED
+158 DED
-165 RGVFSDRKNTATD
+165 RGVYADKKNTATD
-178 IYGWELEFTGDNM
+178 IYGWELEFTGDGM
-191 NTCKLKTKKTITEII
+191 NTCKLKTKKTITDFVWNGKYNRWI
-206 AGFWLTKHNCWSDDV
+206 DDV

-233 RSCEAYTTDEI
+233 RSCEAYSAADIES
-244 ANNGLTGY
+244 NGLTGY
-252 DTWRIMTYEDI
+252 DRWRIMTYEDI
-263 YNLQVKNTE
+263 YNLQNKNTE

-294 DIANWKT
+294 DIKNWKT
-301 YNFATKQYN
+301 YNYADGKQDN
-310 ENNAGFAS
+310 QNVGFAS
-318 FGLSR
+318 FGLSK
-323 QYYDVA
+323 YYSKAA
-329 NWSTVKNVIGTY
+329 NWEKANIVNGLSETAY
-341 TFDGVTYEF
+341 TFDGHEYIKGTDG
-350 IEEPKKNSS
+350 EEA
-359 QSDKDKYKN
+359 YW
-368 NTDNYQ
+368 
-374 RHLAKFYCASI
+374 RHLGKFFCASI
-385 KSNRGIVYQD
+385 TNHRGIVYQD

-426 EYTSTNGEP
+426 NYGTNNEP
-435 MMIGGVLNRTTLSQ
+435 MMLGGVLNRTTLSQ
-449 TSNMTADEQTRL
+449 TSNMTADEQNRL
-461 HIGEKNMDYA
+461 HIIEKNMDYA

-485 IVVVPQSAIKNGSAT
+485 IVVVPQSAIDANKGAT

-506 VGSQSETAAQTG
+506 VGSQTETAAQAG

-547 LSYIYDINE
+547 LNYIYKINE

-594 STRLAQLDKLT
+594 STRLAQLEMLT
-605 KSGIEFQSV
+605 ESGIQFKSV
-614 KLDGMA
+614 DFTGKA
-620 DDAIALHAYQPYL
+620 EYYVALEAYKPYL
-633 IIPEKVFEKDRVDNT
+633 IIPEKAAGQAAEYTSVYVKTGASAAETMRV
-648 KASYTAEFVNAGTG
+648 K
-662 EQSQTI
+662 
-668 KVGIAAN
+668 IAAN
-675 HYVIPK
+675 HFVIPK
-681 VSLSVDDLKKVDQK
+681 VSLSVDDLKNVNQK

-702 ESTDGKM
+702 KSTDGKM

-723 DDVEYGYQFEN
+723 DDVENGYQFEN

-745 IGSYFFDNGKMYHSD
+745 IGSYFFANGKMYHSD
-760 KRVRG
+760 SRVRG
-765 LRGFSCWFKPAE
+765 LRGFSCWFKPVN
-777 GAQKNA
+777 GKSQNA

-796 ALDDIFADGE
+796 ALDDIFTDGE

-833 PSGLYI
+833 PSGMYI

>member
-1 MKKITKILDSVMRG
+1 MKKITKILDSVMSR

-34 MNSFAQEETIT
+34 MNSFAQQEETIT
-45 GVKDLAGKDSTY
+45 GVKDLAGKDLTY
-57 INSHLTTGGNYPE
+57 INSHLTTDGNYPE
-70 EMDKKFFLY
+70 EMGKMFFLY
-79 NEKTGKFLNLG
+79 NEATGKFLNIG

-103 KPMWV
+103 KPLWV

-126 EIQTNDVLLFTHNMA
+126 EIQTNNVLLFTHNMA
-141 TTLSED
+141 TTLTED
-147 QGQYVG
+147 QGPYIG
-153 WPRAN
+153 WPQATN
-158 KDNPAED
+158 NNPAED

-178 IYGWELEFTGDNM
+178 IYGWELVFTDNTK
-191 NTCKLKTKKTITEII
+191 NTCKLKTKKTINSVF
-206 AGFWLTKHNCWSDDV
+206 GPWLVSHDCWSDDV

-233 RSCEAYTTDEI
+233 RSCEAYSAADIES
-244 ANNGLTGY
+244 NGLTGY
-252 DTWRIMTYEDI
+252 DKWRIVTYEDI
-263 YNLQVKNTE
+263 YNLQNKNTE

-294 DIANWKT
+294 NIANWKT
-301 YNFATKQYN
+301 YNFATNQYN
-310 ENNAGFAS
+310 ENNVGFAS
-318 FGLSR
+318 FGLSK
-323 QYYDVA
+323 YYSKAA
-329 NWSTVKNVIGTY
+329 NWEEKNIVKGLSETAY
-341 TFDGVTYEF
+341 TFDGGSYDNT
-350 IEEPKKNSS
+350 KKGTEA
-359 QSDKDKYKN
+359 YW
-368 NTDNYQ
+368 
-374 RHLAKFYCASI
+374 RHLGKFFCASI
-385 KSNRGIVYQD
+385 TNHRGIIYQD
-395 VTVKLAGTYVVE
+395 VVVSLPGTYVVE

-426 EYTSTNGEP
+426 NYGTNNEP

-461 HIGEKNMDYA
+461 HIGEMNMDYA

-506 VGSQSETAAQTG
+506 VGSQTETAAQTG

-535 EADLILDQDRAD
+535 EADLILDQDRD
-547 LSYIYDINE
+547 NLSYIYDINE

-580 VNLTLKQLRDAFGP
+580 VNLTLKQLRDAFGS
-594 STRLAQLDKLT
+594 STRLAQLENLT
-605 KSGIEFQSV
+605 ESGIQFKSV
-614 KLDGMA
+614 DFTGMA

-633 IIPEKVFEKDRVDNT
+633 IIPEKAEGQAAEYTSVYVKTGASAAESMRV
-648 KASYTAEFVNAGTG
+648 K
-662 EQSQTI
+662 
-668 KVGIAAN
+668 IAAN
-675 HYVIPK
+675 HFVIPK
-681 VSLSVDDLKKVDQK
+681 VSLSVDDLKNVNQK

-702 ESTDGKM
+702 TSTDGKM

-723 DDVEYGYQFEN
+723 DDVENGYQFKN

-745 IGSYFFDNGKMYHSD
+745 IGSYFFANGKMYHSD
-760 KRVRG
+760 SRVRG
-765 LRGFSCWFKPAE
+765 LRGFSCWFKPVN
-777 GAQKNA
+777 GKSQNA

-806 QTVSR
+806 QPVSR

>member
-1 MKKITKILDSVMRG
+1 MKKITKILDSVMSR

-45 GVKDLAGKDSTY
+45 GVKDLPGKDLNY
-57 INSHLTTGGNYPE
+57 INSHLKTDDPVGT
-70 EMDKKFFLY
+70 DKMFFLY

-90 SYWGTHVALADYG
+90 GYWGTHVSLADYG

-108 VSGTREIC
+108 VKGTRKTC
-116 TNPDAYYLNR
+116 LNPDASLTDR
-126 EIQTNDVLLFTHNMA
+126 KFETKTVLLFAHNMA

-147 QGQYVG
+147 QGPYVG
-153 WPRAN
+153 WSQAKKN
-158 KDNPAED
+158 KPAED
-165 RGVFSDRKNTATD
+165 RGVFSDRKNTAED
-178 IYGWELEFTGDNM
+178 IYGWELEFTGDGM
-191 NTCKLKTKKTITEII
+191 NTCKLKTKKTITDFVLNGKYNRWI
-206 AGFWLTKHNCWSDDV
+206 DDV
-221 YLCGVPASVDPN
+221 YLCGVPTSVDHN
-233 RSCEAYTTDEI
+233 RSCEAYSAADITSK
-244 ANNGLTGY
+244 GLTGY

-263 YNLQVKNTE
+263 YNLQNKNTE

-282 MLKCPGF
+282 MLKTPGF

-294 DIANWKT
+294 DIVNWKT
-301 YNFATKQYN
+301 YNFATQQYN
-310 ENNAGFAS
+310 ENNVGFAS
-318 FGLSR
+318 FGLSKF
-323 QYYDVA
+323 YSKAA
-329 NWSTVKNVIGTY
+329 NWEEANIVKGLSKTAY
-341 TFDGVTYEF
+341 TFDGHEYIKGTDG
-350 IEEPKKNSS
+350 EEA
-359 QSDKDKYKN
+359 
-368 NTDNYQ
+368 YQ
-374 RHLAKFYCASI
+374 RHLGKFYCASI

-414 DKAALVAGVLNP
+414 ASAALVAGVLNP
-426 EYTSTNGEP
+426 EYTSTNGKP
-435 MMIGGVLNRTTLSQ
+435 MMLGGVLNSTTLSQ
-449 TSNMTADEQTRL
+449 TSNMTADEQNRL
-461 HIGEKNMDYA
+461 HISEMNMDYA

-485 IVVVPQSAIKNGSAT
+485 VVVVPQSAIKNGSAT

-506 VGSQSETAAQTG
+506 VGSQTETAAQAG

-565 NKTFTAGKWNTLVLP
+565 NKTFTAHKWNTLVLP
-580 VNLTLKQLRDAFGP
+580 VNLTLKQLHDAFGP
-594 STRLAQLDKLT
+594 STRLAQLEKLT
-605 KSGIEFQSV
+605 ESGIQFQSV
-614 KLDGMA
+614 DFTGKA
-620 DDAIALHAYQPYL
+620 DDYVALQAYKPYL
-633 IIPEKVFEKDRVDNT
+633 IIPEKAEGQAAEYTSVYVET
-648 KASYTAEFVNAGTG
+648 GASTAEYMRV
-662 EQSQTI
+662 
-668 KVGIAAN
+668 KIAAN
-675 HYVIPK
+675 HFVIPK
-681 VSLSVDDLKKVDQK
+681 VSLSVDDLKKVNQK

-702 ESTDGKM
+702 ESTDHKM

-723 DDVEYGYQFEN
+723 DNVENGYEFEN
-734 DGKII
+734 NGQII
-739 EGRDKL
+739 TGRDNL
-745 IGSYFFDNGKMYHSD
+745 IGSYFFANGKMYYSSKD
-760 KRVRG
+760 RVRG
-765 LRGFSCWFKPAE
+765 LRGFSCWFKPVN
-777 GAQKNA
+777 GKSQNA
-783 QFTLDGVTQSGTT
+783 SFTLDGVTQSGTT

-806 QTVSR
+806 QPVSR
-811 FAQGVYN
+811 FANGVYN

-833 PSGLYI
+833 PSGMYI

>member
-1 MKKITKILDSVMRG
+1 MKKITKILDSVMSR

-34 MNSFAQEETIT
+34 MNSFAQQEETIA
-45 GVKDLAGKDSTY
+45 GVKDLAGKDLTY
-57 INSHLTTGGNYPE
+57 INNHLKDDNNPE
-70 EMDKKFFLY
+70 DKGRMFFLY
-79 NEKTGKFLNLG
+79 NEKTGKFLNIG
-90 SYWGTHVALADYG
+90 GYWGTHVALADYG
-103 KPMWV
+103 KPLWV
-108 VSGTREIC
+108 VKGERNIGAF
-116 TNPDAYYLNR
+116 DR
-126 EIQTNDVLLFTHNMA
+126 RDVFLFAHNMA

-147 QGQYVG
+147 QGPYVG
-153 WPRAN
+153 WSKAKSGKP
-158 KDNPAED
+158 DED
-165 RGVFSDRKNTATD
+165 RGVYADKKNTATD
-178 IYGWELEFTGDNM
+178 IYGWELDFTGNDM
-191 NTCKLKTKKTITEII
+191 KTCRLKTKKTVKAII
-206 AGFWLTKHNCWSDDV
+206 FWSDDV

-233 RSCEAYTTDEI
+233 RSCEAYSAADI
-244 ANNGLTGY
+244 KSNGLTGY
-252 DTWRIMTYEDI
+252 DTWHIMTYEDI
-263 YNLQVKNTE
+263 YNLQNKNTE

-289 QRGDN
+289 QRADN
-294 DIANWKT
+294 DIKNWKT
-301 YNFATKQYN
+301 YNFATQQNN
-310 ENNAGFAS
+310 ENNVGFAS
-318 FGLSR
+318 FGLSK
-323 QYYDVA
+323 YYSKAA
-329 NWSTVKNVIGTY
+329 NWEEANIVKGLSKTAY
-341 TFDGVTYEF
+341 TFDGHEYIKGTDG
-350 IEEPKKNSS
+350 EEA
-359 QSDKDKYKN
+359 
-368 NTDNYQ
+368 YQ
-374 RHLAKFYCASI
+374 RHLGKFYCASI
-385 KSNRGIVYQD
+385 TNHRGIVYQD

-407 CKGFSTT
+407 CKGFSKT

-435 MMIGGVLNRTTLSQ
+435 MMLGGVLNRTTLSQ
-449 TSNMTADEQTRL
+449 TSNMTADEQNRL
-461 HIGEKNMDYA
+461 HISEQNMDYA

-485 IVVVPQSAIKNGSAT
+485 IVVVPQSAIDANNGSAT

-506 VGSQSETAAQTG
+506 VGSQTETAAQAG

-547 LSYIYDINE
+547 LNYIYKINE

-594 STRLAQLDKLT
+594 STRLAQLEKLT
-605 KSGIEFQSV
+605 ESGIQFKSV
-614 KLDGMA
+614 DFTNKA
-620 DDAIALHAYQPYL
+620 DDYVALEAYKPYL
-633 IIPEKVFEKDRVDNT
+633 IIPEKAEGQAAEYTSVYVKTGASASETMRVKIAKDH
-648 KASYTAEFVNAGTG
+648 FVI
-662 EQSQTI
+662 S
-668 KVGIAAN
+668 
-675 HYVIPK
+675 K
-681 VSLSVDDLKKVDQK
+681 VSLSVDDLKKVNQT

-702 ESTDGKM
+702 ESTDHM
-709 EAWGTLART
+709 MQAWGTLART

-723 DDVEYGYQFEN
+723 DDVENGYQFEN

-745 IGSYFFDNGKMYHSD
+745 IGSYFFANGKMYHSD
-760 KRVRG
+760 SRVRG

-796 ALDDIFADGE
+796 ALDDIFTDGE
-806 QTVSR
+806 QPVSR

>member
-1 MKKITKILDSVMRG
+1 MKKITKILDSVMSG

-45 GVKDLAGKDSTY
+45 GVKDLAGKDLTY
-57 INSHLTTGGNYPE
+57 INSHLTTDGKYPAD
-70 EMDKKFFLY
+70 MDKMFFLY

-108 VSGTREIC
+108 VKGTRKTC
-116 TNPDAYYLNR
+116 LNPDASLTDR
-126 EIQTNDVLLFTHNMA
+126 KFETKTVLLFAHNMA
-141 TTLSED
+141 TTTEKN
-147 QGQYVG
+147 QGPYVG
-153 WPRAN
+153 WSQVEDE
-158 KDNPAED
+158 KPAED
-165 RGVFSDRKNTATD
+165 RGVFADRKNTEKS
-178 IYGWELEFTGDNM
+178 IYGWELEFIGNGM
-191 NTCKLKTKKTITEII
+191 NTCKLKTKKTITDFVWNGQYNRWI
-206 AGFWLTKHNCWSDDV
+206 DDV
-221 YLCGVPASVDPN
+221 YLCGVPASVDHN
-233 RSCEAYTTDEI
+233 RSCEAYSAADIESK
-244 ANNGLTGY
+244 GLTGY

-263 YNLQVKNTE
+263 YNLQNKNTE

-289 QRGDN
+289 QRLDN

-301 YNFATKQYN
+301 YNFATQQSN
-310 ENNAGFAS
+310 ENNVGFAS
-318 FGLSR
+318 FGLNKLYSK
-323 QYYDVA
+323 VA
-329 NWSTVKNVIGTY
+329 NWDEKNIVNDLSKTAY
-341 TFDGVTYEF
+341 VFDGISYYKTTD
-350 IEEPKKNSS
+350 
-359 QSDKDKYKN
+359 DKE
-368 NTDNYQ
+368 NYQ
-374 RHLAKFYCASI
+374 RHLGKFYCASI

-426 EYTSTNGEP
+426 KYGTNDEP
-435 MMIGGVLNRTTLSQ
+435 MMIGGVLNSTTLSQ
-449 TSNMTADEQTRL
+449 TSNMTTDEQNRL

-485 IVVVPQSAIKNGSAT
+485 IVVVPQSAINKGSAT

-506 VGSQSETAAQTG
+506 VGSQSETTAQNG

-535 EADLILDQDRAD
+535 EADLILDQDRD
-547 LSYIYDINE
+547 NLNYIYDIKE

-565 NKTFTAGKWNTLVLP
+565 NKTFTAHKWNTLVLP
-580 VNLTLKQLRDAFGP
+580 VSLTLKQLRDAFGP
-594 STRLAQLDKLT
+594 STRLAQLEKLT
-605 KSGIEFQSV
+605 ESGIQFKSV
-614 KLDGMA
+614 GFTDKA
-620 DDAIALHAYQPYL
+620 DDYVALEAYKPYL
-633 IIPEKVFEKDRVDNT
+633 IIPEKSEGQAAEYTSVYVETGASAAEYMRV
-648 KASYTAEFVNAGTG
+648 K
-662 EQSQTI
+662 
-668 KVGIAAN
+668 IAKN
-675 HYVIPK
+675 HFVIPK
-681 VSLSVDDLKKVDQK
+681 VSLSVADLENKVDQK

-702 ESTDGKM
+702 ESIDGM
-709 EAWGTLART
+709 QAWGTLART
-718 FGTVS
+718 FGTKS
-723 DDVEYGYQFEN
+723 DDVENGYLFDNNGE
-734 DGKII
+734 II
-739 EGRDKL
+739 KDRDNL
-745 IGSYFFDNGKMYHSD
+745 MGSYFFANGKMYHSD
-760 KRVRG
+760 SRVRG

-777 GAQKNA
+777 AEGSKKNA
-783 QFTLDGVTQSGTT
+783 SFTLDGVTQSGTT

-818 LNGQLVKQGNSTAGL
+818 LNGQLVKKGNSTAGL
-833 PSGLYI
+833 PSGVYI
-839 VNGKKC
+839 VGGKKC